1 MRVCGEMGGRVG
13 VRYSDLMGL
22 RVPCVSLHNR
32 VSTRETEEKMVG
44 NGRRKTWRGER
55 ENIMRGR
62 D

>member
-1 MRVCGEMGGRVG
+1 MG

-22 RVPCVSLHNR
+22 CIPYVSLHNR
-32 VSTRETEEKMVG
+32 VSRRETEEKMVG
-44 NGRRKTWRGER
+44 NGRRKTWRGES